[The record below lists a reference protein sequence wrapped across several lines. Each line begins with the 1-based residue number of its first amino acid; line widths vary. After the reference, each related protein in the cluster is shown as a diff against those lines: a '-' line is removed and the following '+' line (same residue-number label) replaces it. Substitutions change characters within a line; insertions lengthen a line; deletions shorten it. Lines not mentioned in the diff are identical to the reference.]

1 MVAPRL
7 RALASIDR
15 GGWSLA
21 RGLRAGLGCS
31 VPLLLAEWLHEP
43 ALSWAA
49 LIGFWVAL
57 VDPGWPPRTRFRAI
71 LFFIAGTASGCF
83 LAVLVRPHLLI
94 SSTFALLWC
103 FAAILTRV
111 WGDAAGSAGNL
122 LALAVLIVLG
132 LGGPSSPHA
141 AIEIAA
147 FTFAGGLWGM
157 ALAFGIGRGPPDAPL
172 RASLE
177 AIFRAEA
184 AFVRDMIAPPPRLRL
199 GAMAGRLDE
208 IADAAQGRAIPPP
221 RPLDVPGSGAAAR
234 AFDDALAWMDAA
246 SEHRAGAAGFAGAPA
261 SDDRPRYLDQLRN
274 NLTFDS
280 LSFRH
285 AARFAVTGAAL
296 TLITNGLHLEMG
308 YWITLTAVIIL
319 QAYPSATWQR
329 AIARVGGSIAG
340 GLVAV
345 GAAFILHGPAA
356 MTLVII
362 PLSVLAMAF
371 RRASY
376 AIYIL
381 CITPLFILITELFD
395 KGGVIAPSLGG
406 LRILDNLA
414 GAALGLIAT
423 FLLWPSWESRYLR
436 RHLAN
441 DVSANGNFLIT
452 ALDARMGRASDE
464 EVEAARRRA
473 GLAANNAEAS
483 LRRALQEPRRHPAD
497 EIGAAMTAA
506 AAARRLAGVASVISE
521 GAGPDL
527 ADWRE
532 RLRVRLD
539 RLASAIAEA
548 SPPPASEAP
557 PPGLVGRQLAIVEEE
572 ARALA
577 EPQPGGEPFEIGRD
591 RPGHP
596 HRAHLDR
603 AREPRAHDLAVVE
616 PEPGEPIQAR
626 LEDVHPVAPPLPQ
639 SRDDASG
646 LKRGN
651 RKPDLLCELAP
662 RRDLRRLALSHAAA
676 R

>member
-1 MVAPRL
+1 MVAHRL

-31 VPLLLAEWLHEP
+31 VPLLLAEWLREP

-57 VDPGWPPRTRFRAI
+57 VDPGWPPRTRVRAI

-83 LAVLVRPHLLI
+83 LAVLARPHLLM
-94 SSTFALLWC
+94 SATFALLWC

-132 LGGPSSPHA
+132 LGGPSSLHA

-147 FTFAGGLWGM
+147 FTLAGGLWGM
-157 ALAFGIGRGPPDAPL
+157 ALAFAIGRGPPDAPL
-172 RASLE
+172 RAAL
-177 AIFRAEA
+177 AAVFRAEA
-184 AFVRDMIAPPPRLRL
+184 AFVRDMIAPPPRLRPGAVREAIERARAMLDRPAQWPRFALML
-199 GAMAGRLDE
+199 GDAERALSALLALRELRESQPADEVPLELLAAMAGRLDQ
-208 IADAAQGRAIPPP
+208 IADAVQGRGVPAP
-221 RPLDVPGSGAAAR
+221 RPLALPEAGAAAR
-234 AFDDALAWMDAA
+234 AFGDALAWMDAA
-246 SEHRAGAAGFAGAPA
+246 SEHLAGAGGFAGAPA
-261 SDDRPRYLDQLRN
+261 ADDRSRYLDQLRN
-274 NLTFDS
+274 NLTLDS

-296 TLITNGLHLEMG
+296 TLITNFLHLEMG

-329 AIARVGGSIAG
+329 AIQRVGGSIAG

-371 RRASY
+371 RSASY

-406 LRILDNLA
+406 LRVLDNLA
-414 GAALGLIAT
+414 GAALGLLAT
-423 FLLWPSWESRYLR
+423 FVLWPSWESRYLR
-436 RHLAN
+436 RRLAN
-441 DVSANGNFLIT
+441 DISANGDFLIA
-452 ALDARMGRASDE
+452 ALDAKMGRASDAA
-464 EVEAARRRA
+464 VEAARRRA
-473 GLAANNAEAS
+473 GLAGNNAEAS
-483 LRRALQEPRRHPAD
+483 LRRALEEPRRHPAD
-497 EIGAAMTAA
+497 EIAASMTIA
-506 AAARRLAGVASVISE
+506 AAARRLAGIASVISQ

-527 ADWRE
+527 SERRE
-532 RLRVRLD
+532 RLRSRLD
-539 RLASAIAEA
+539 QLASSIAEA
-548 SPPPASEAP
+548 REPAATEAP
-557 PPGLVGRQLAIVEEE
+557 LPALVGRQLAVLDEA

-577 EPQPGGEPFEIGRD
+577 TPQPG
-591 RPGHP
+591 
-596 HRAHLDR
+596 
-603 AREPRAHDLAVVE
+603 
-616 PEPGEPIQAR
+616 
-626 LEDVHPVAPPLPQ
+626 
-639 SRDDASG
+639 SG
-646 LKRGN
+646 L
-651 RKPDLLCELAP
+651 
-662 RRDLRRLALSHAAA
+662 LS

>member
-1 MVAPRL
+1 MVARRL

-184 AFVRDMIAPPPRLRL
+184 AFVRDMIAPPSRLRPGAVREAIERARAMLDPPTQWPQFVLML
-199 GAMAGRLDE
+199 GDAERALRALLALRELREGQPVDEVPLESLTAMAGRLDQ
-208 IADAAQGRAIPPP
+208 IADAVQGRAIPPP

-329 AIARVGGSIAG
+329 AIERVGGSIAG

-577 EPQPGGEPFEIGRD
+577 EPQPGGE
-591 RPGHP
+591 
-596 HRAHLDR
+596 
-603 AREPRAHDLAVVE
+603 
-616 PEPGEPIQAR
+616 R
-626 LEDVHPVAPPLPQ
+626 L
-639 SRDDASG
+639 SR
-646 LKRGN
+646 
-651 RKPDLLCELAP
+651 
-662 RRDLRRLALSHAAA
+662 
-676 R
+676 

>member
-1 MVAPRL
+1 MVAHRL

-31 VPLLLAEWLHEP
+31 VPLLLAEWFNMP

-57 VDPGWPPRTRFRAI
+57 VDPGWPPPTRFRAI

-83 LAVLVRPHLLI
+83 LAVLVRPHLLM
-94 SSTFALLWC
+94 SATFALLWC

-132 LGGPSSPHA
+132 LGGPSSLHA

-147 FTFAGGLWGM
+147 FTLAGGLWGM
-157 ALAFGIGRGPPDAPL
+157 ALAFAIGRGPPDAPL
-172 RASLE
+172 RAAL
-177 AIFRAEA
+177 AAVFRAEA
-184 AFVRDMIAPPPRLRL
+184 AFVRDMIAPPPRLRPGAVREAIERARAMLDRPAQWPRFALML
-199 GAMAGRLDE
+199 GDAERALSALLALRELSESQPADEVALESLAAMAGRLDE
-208 IADAAQGRAIPPP
+208 IADAVQGRGVPAL
-221 RPLDVPGSGAAAR
+221 RPLDVPKAGAAAR
-234 AFDDALAWMDAA
+234 AFGDALASIDAA
-246 SEHRAGAAGFAGAPA
+246 SEHLAAAGAAGFAGAPPA
-261 SDDRPRYLDQLRN
+261 DDRARYLDQLRN
-274 NLTFDS
+274 NLTLNS

-296 TLITNGLHLEMG
+296 TLITNVLHLEMG

-329 AIARVGGSIAG
+329 AIQRVGGSIAG

-362 PLSVLAMAF
+362 PLSVFAMAF
-371 RRASY
+371 RSASY

-406 LRILDNLA
+406 LRVLNNLA
-414 GAALGLIAT
+414 GAALGLLAT
-423 FLLWPSWESRYLR
+423 VLLWPSWESRYLR
-436 RHLAN
+436 RRLAN
-441 DVSANGNFLIT
+441 DISANGDFLIA

-464 EVEAARRRA
+464 AVEAARRRA
-473 GLAANNAEAS
+473 GLAGNNAEAS
-483 LRRALQEPRRHPAD
+483 LRRALEEPRRHPAD
-497 EIGAAMTAA
+497 EIAAAMTIA
-506 AAARRLAGVASVISE
+506 AAARRLAGIASVIGE
-521 GAGPDL
+521 GAGPEL
-527 ADWRE
+527 AEWRE
-532 RLRVRLD
+532 RLRI
-539 RLASAIAEA
+539 RLAQLACAIAEA
-548 SPPPASEAP
+548 SPPPAPEAP
-557 PPGLVGRQLAIVEEE
+557 LPALVGRPLAVLNEA

-577 EPQPGGEPFEIGRD
+577 TPQPG
-591 RPGHP
+591 
-596 HRAHLDR
+596 
-603 AREPRAHDLAVVE
+603 
-616 PEPGEPIQAR
+616 
-626 LEDVHPVAPPLPQ
+626 
-639 SRDDASG
+639 SG
-646 LKRGN
+646 L
-651 RKPDLLCELAP
+651 
-662 RRDLRRLALSHAAA
+662 LS

>member
-1 MVAPRL
+1 MVAHRL

-57 VDPGWPPRTRFRAI
+57 VDPGWPPRTRLRAI

-94 SSTFALLWC
+94 SATFALLWC

-132 LGGPSSPHA
+132 LGGPSSLHA

-147 FTFAGGLWGM
+147 FTLAGGLWGM
-157 ALAFGIGRGPPDAPL
+157 ALAFAIGRGPPDAPL
-172 RASLE
+172 RAALASV
-177 AIFRAEA
+177 FRAEA
-184 AFVRDMIAPPPRLRL
+184 AFVRDMIAPPPRLRPGAVREAIERARAMLDRPAQWPRFVLMLGDAERVLRALLALRELSESAPTEAVPLESL
-199 GAMAGRLDE
+199 GAMAARLDE
-208 IADAAQGRAIPPP
+208 IAAAVQGRATPAP
-221 RPLDVPGSGAAAR
+221 RPLALPEAGAAAR
-234 AFDDALAWMDAA
+234 AFGDALAWIDAA
-246 SEHRAGAAGFAGAPA
+246 SERLAAAAAGAAGFAGVPPA
-261 SDDRPRYLDQLRN
+261 DDRARYFDQLRN
-274 NLTFDS
+274 NLTLDS

-329 AIARVGGSIAG
+329 AIQRVGGSIAG

-371 RRASY
+371 RSASY

-414 GAALGLIAT
+414 GASLGLLAT
-423 FLLWPSWESRYLR
+423 FVLWPSWEGRYLR
-436 RHLAN
+436 RRLAN
-441 DVSANGNFLIT
+441 DVSANGDFLIA

-473 GLAANNAEAS
+473 GLAGNNAEAS
-483 LRRALQEPRRHPAD
+483 LRRALQEPRRHPSD
-497 EIGAAMTAA
+497 EIAAAMTIA
-506 AAARRLAGVASVISE
+506 AAARRLAGIAAVIAQTAD
-521 GAGPDL
+521 AGPDL
-527 ADWRE
+527 SERRE
-532 RLRVRLD
+532 RLRIRLD
-539 RLASAIAEA
+539 QLASAIAEA
-548 SPPPASEAP
+548 SPPAAAEAP
-557 PPGLVGRQLAIVEEE
+557 PPGLVGQQLAVLDEA

-577 EPQPGGEPFEIGRD
+577 TPQPG
-591 RPGHP
+591 
-596 HRAHLDR
+596 AAL
-603 AREPRAHDLAVVE
+603 L
-616 PEPGEPIQAR
+616 
-626 LEDVHPVAPPLPQ
+626 
-639 SRDDASG
+639 SR
-646 LKRGN
+646 
-651 RKPDLLCELAP
+651 
-662 RRDLRRLALSHAAA
+662 
-676 R
+676 